1 MAGEEDEG
9 RDGRRRAHGT
19 RGKTTQQ
26 LAKTATER
34 VRLHICPLVCIAKRA
49 QYRKQMPGRPILIPA
64 PARASGPG

>member
-26 LAKTATER
+26 LANVQPVAHLSTC
-34 VRLHICPLVCIAKRA
+34 LHRKRA
-49 QYRKQMPGRPILIPA
+49 QYRKQMPGCPILIPA
-64 PARASGPG
+64 PARVASGPS